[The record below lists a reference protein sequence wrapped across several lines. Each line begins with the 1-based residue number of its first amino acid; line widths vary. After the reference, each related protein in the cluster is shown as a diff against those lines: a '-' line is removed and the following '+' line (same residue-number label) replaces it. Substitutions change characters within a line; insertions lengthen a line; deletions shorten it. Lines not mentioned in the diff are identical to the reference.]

1 MTCFDTAWFQKTMN
15 FGFHI
20 SLPRCDDLF
29 GWPQINKSQHKVS
42 LLWEPKRDDHVT
54 YVTLLMGSQI
64 EVSIREDLGRR
75 ARAEFMSNDEA
86 DEALT
91 IAPRVCA

>member
-1 MTCFDTAWFQKTMN
+1 M
-15 FGFHI
+15 
-20 SLPRCDDLF
+20 F
-29 GWPQINKSQHKVS
+29 GWPQISNSHHKVS
-42 LLWEPKRDDHVT
+42 ILWEPNRDDHVN
-54 YVTLLMGSQI
+54 VTLFMDSQI

>member
-1 MTCFDTAWFQKTMN
+1 MICLD
-15 FGFHI
+15 GH
-20 SLPRCDDLF
+20 
-29 GWPQINKSQHKVS
+29 KSAN
-42 LLWEPKRDDHVT
+42 PTNRDDHVNL
-54 YVTLLMGSQI
+54 TLFMGSQI

>member
-1 MTCFDTAWFQKTMN
+1 MD
-15 FGFHI
+15 
-20 SLPRCDDLF
+20 
-29 GWPQINKSQHKVS
+29 
-42 LLWEPKRDDHVT
+42 
-54 YVTLLMGSQI
+54 SQI